1 MPSRL
6 NTPVLTVDVGLIHKV
21 DTRNVE
27 NLFSMWTGELTP
39 LERAPWQGLTFAVF
53 SRCAGSLE
61 EGRRLE
67 NLSWRLWNRE
77 TFCCDPVSEA
87 NSTTPAISISA
98 RSSEGGYTAEVPSL
112 SGSLDSLVDE
122 EAIEFD
128 NDHTSASTSAPVDIT
143 RPQIQRQDSVHS
155 RSRGRERHITP
166 DDLEKMVITI
176 KEKKDLSPLSLSN
189 LPPLAP
195 LAQATTTST
204 PQIITPAVESISF
217 TSDGASDHS
226 AQPASS
232 ESCTSERSTTSVVR
246 GFSPSHVS
254 SSYRS
259 IPLLTAPSS
268 IPTADIAAAK
278 STKVQHP
285 AKKQQM
291 FALGGSSGEDS
302 LSEQTNSMENSVQPV
317 APQLKKKLQAKFSFG
332 GSSNE
337 DESSLPQ
344 KMKIHS
350 ALADTANR
358 VTSTKKQTSF
368 KDEVAAHTIKEEQVF
383 DDDVFETDEDEIDE
397 SAIDDD
403 DDSSDWE
410 DSVEDSGNP
419 SIDEKTFFQR
429 VDSRPN
435 LTSRRSL
442 ITTMLHQND
451 RANALADAAAAS
463 KSTSAL
469 QRSRTSSPN
478 GPSLAASP
486 ESEDSHPLMM
496 KKGLKPIAEIP
507 RSQAQPIIRTT
518 NSTPHQLALSPRTT
532 RRNMLASELTV
543 SLRQHLLWERKQKS
557 QTANAVLKRRH
568 TAHDVAN
575 LKQYPDKV
583 YMDDNDNKSSWNDYY
598 GAGLGEYHS
607 RGW

>member
-1 MPSRL
+1 
-6 NTPVLTVDVGLIHKV
+6 
-21 DTRNVE
+21 
-27 NLFSMWTGELTP
+27 
-39 LERAPWQGLTFAVF
+39 
-53 SRCAGSLE
+53 
-61 EGRRLE
+61 
-67 NLSWRLWNRE
+67 
-77 TFCCDPVSEA
+77 
-87 NSTTPAISISA
+87 
-98 RSSEGGYTAEVPSL
+98 
-112 SGSLDSLVDE
+112 
-122 EAIEFD
+122 
-128 NDHTSASTSAPVDIT
+128 
-143 RPQIQRQDSVHS
+143 
-155 RSRGRERHITP
+155 
-166 DDLEKMVITI
+166 MVITI
-176 KEKKDLSPLSLSN
+176 KEKKDLEPLSLSN
-189 LPPLAP
+189 HSYLAP
-195 LAQATTTST
+195 LAKETTQQSTPT
-204 PQIITPAVESISF
+204 PQITTTTVENKSVTPDDS
-217 TSDGASDHS
+217 SDHS
-226 AQPASS
+226 ALPASS
-232 ESCTSERSTTSVVR
+232 DSASGTSERSTTSVVR

-259 IPLLTAPSS
+259 IPLLSAPPS
-268 IPTADIAAAK
+268 IPTADIAAANSSK
-278 STKVQHP
+278 GPQP
-285 AKKQQM
+285 AKKHQM

-302 LSEQTNSMENSVQPV
+302 LSEQTNSMENSLQPVQPTL
-317 APQLKKKLQAKFSFG
+317 QQKKKAQAKFSFG

-344 KMKIHS
+344 NMKT
-350 ALADTANR
+350 AMADSVQR
-358 VTSTKKQTSF
+358 PVSTKKQTSF
-368 KDEVAAHTIKEEQVF
+368 KEEVAAQTIKEEPQAF

-410 DSVEDSGNP
+410 DSIEDSGNP

-451 RANALADAAAAS
+451 RANALATAAAAS
-463 KSTSAL
+463 RSTPAL
-469 QRSRTSSPN
+469 QRSRTTSPN

-486 ESEDSHPLMM
+486 DSEDSLPLMM

-507 RSQAQPIIRTT
+507 RSAAQPIIQTTT
-518 NSTPHQLALSPRTT
+518 NTPAHQLALSPRTT

-575 LKQYPDKV
+575 LKQYPEKV
-583 YMDDNDNKSSWNDYY
+583 YMDQNDGNKSSWNDYY
-598 GAGLGEYHS
+598 GQGLGEYHS